1 MKVEYNKMFEKK
13 EETPKKRNILQRA
26 GDWYEEIKE
35 EHPVAVITV
44 KTFIC
49 AAVLG
54 FIYNK
59 GKQAGHERVV
69 YKDNPVD
76 KEALYKREIQDQI
89 DCNQSEIDEEI
100 YTDLA
105 SDLEK
110 AVLKEGLD
118 EWYDHRV
125 FDVLYAKYG
134 DPLKG
139 TYTAKKEVTVNVR
152 DITDCEEETNESGTD
167 EQVEVAS

>member
-1 MKVEYNKMFEKK
+1 MKVEYNKMFKEK
-13 EETPKKRNILQRA
+13 EETPKKRNLLQKA
-26 GDWYEEIKE
+26 GDWYEEFKE
-35 EHPVAVITV
+35 EHPVAVITI
-44 KTFIC
+44 K
-49 AAVLG
+49 AAVCATVLA

-105 SDLEK
+105 SDIEN
-110 AVLKEGLD
+110 AVFKEGLD
-118 EWYDHRV
+118 EWYDSRV

-134 DPLKG
+134 DPSKG

-167 EQVEVAS
+167 EQDEVAS

>member
-1 MKVEYNKMFEKK
+1 MKVEYDKMFKEK
-13 EETPKKRNILQRA
+13 EEAPKKRNLLQKA
-26 GDWYEEIKE
+26 GDWYEEFKE
-35 EHPVAVITV
+35 GHPVMVITV
-44 KTFIC
+44 KTIVC

-54 FIYNK
+54 LIYNK

-89 DCNQSEIDEEI
+89 DYNHSDIDEEI
-100 YTDLA
+100 YADLA
-105 SDLEK
+105 GDIED

-118 EWYDHRV
+118 EWFDSRV

-134 DPLKG
+134 DPSRG
-139 TYTAKKEVTVNVR
+139 TYTTKKEVTVNVR

-167 EQVEVAS
+167 EQDEVAS

>member
-1 MKVEYNKMFEKK
+1 MKVEYNKMFKEK
-13 EETPKKRNILQRA
+13 EEAPKKRNLLQKA

-35 EHPVAVITV
+35 EHPVAVVTV
-44 KTFIC
+44 KTIVC
-49 AAVLG
+49 ATILG

-59 GKQAGHERVV
+59 GKQAGHERIV

-76 KEALYKREIQDQI
+76 KEALHKREVLDQI

-100 YTDLA
+100 YSDLA
-105 SDLEK
+105 GDIED

-118 EWYDHRV
+118 EWYDCRV
-125 FDVLYAKYG
+125 FDVLYAKCG
-134 DPLKG
+134 DPSKG

-152 DITDCEEETNESGTD
+152 DVTDCEENDESGTD
-167 EQVEVAS
+167 EQDEVAS